1 MAIFAVSDFREAAR
15 RRLPDFLFNYIDG
28 GAFEEVTLGR
38 NQADLQSLTLRQR
51 VLRDVS
57 DMDLSVNLFGQELAA
72 PFLLG
77 PVGLAGMAARRGEVQ
92 AARAAAAAGVPFCLS
107 TVSTCSL
114 QEVTQ
119 GAGSPPWFQLYI
131 TRDRSIT
138 EALLDQA
145 IETKC
150 TALVVTVDM
159 PMSGIRYRD
168 FRSGMSGAPG
178 LKGQARRLFQA
189 LCRPSWSWDVGL
201 MGRPHGFGNIA
212 PFMGGNTGMED
223 FVSWVAGNFDPTVTW
238 KDIDHIRSRW
248 SGPLL
253 IKGILDP
260 EDAQT
265 ACAAGVDG
273 IIVSNHGGRQLDS
286 APSTASVLPSIV
298 KAVDGKATVLADGGV
313 RTGADVVKMLALGAQ
328 GVFLGRAWAYA
339 LAAGG
344 QDGVARMIDLLMT
357 EMRVTM
363 ALTGVAQVQEICS
376 KVLVR
381 Q

>member
-38 NQADLQSLTLRQR
+38 NREDLQSLTLRQR

-77 PVGLAGMAARRGEVQ
+77 PVGLAGMAACRGEVQ
-92 AARAAAAAGVPFCLS
+92 AARAAAASGVPFCLS

-114 QEVTQ
+114 QEVSQ
-119 GAGSPPWFQLYI
+119 GTGSPPWFQLYI

-138 EALLDQA
+138 EALLGQA

-150 TALVVTVDM
+150 KALVVTVDM

-189 LCRPSWSWDVGL
+189 LCRPSWSLDVGL

-212 PFMGGNTGMED
+212 PFMGGKAGMED

-298 KAVDGKATVLADGGV
+298 NAVDGKATVLADGGV
-313 RTGADVVKMLALGAQ
+313 RSGADVIKMLALGAQ
-328 GVFLGRAWAYA
+328 GVCLGRAWAYA

-363 ALTGVAQVQEICS
+363 ALTGVARVQEICS